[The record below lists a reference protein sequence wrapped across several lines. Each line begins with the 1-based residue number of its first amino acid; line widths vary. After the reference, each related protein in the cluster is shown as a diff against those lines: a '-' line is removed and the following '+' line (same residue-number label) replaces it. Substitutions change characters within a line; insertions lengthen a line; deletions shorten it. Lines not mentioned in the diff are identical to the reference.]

1 LSIEGFVRGHRVARI
16 LGIAVPLVIVLVWWG
31 IWGGQGNVARVTTV
45 SGVVMQDDG
54 KTCLVRAGTGQTVRI
69 LCPGTRKKG
78 ELLKLR
84 QTLYESGELRYALA
98 P

>member
-1 LSIEGFVRGHRVARI
+1 
-16 LGIAVPLVIVLVWWG
+16 
-31 IWGGQGNVARVTTV
+31 
-45 SGVVMQDDG
+45 MQDDG

-69 LCPGTRKKG
+69 LCPATLKKG